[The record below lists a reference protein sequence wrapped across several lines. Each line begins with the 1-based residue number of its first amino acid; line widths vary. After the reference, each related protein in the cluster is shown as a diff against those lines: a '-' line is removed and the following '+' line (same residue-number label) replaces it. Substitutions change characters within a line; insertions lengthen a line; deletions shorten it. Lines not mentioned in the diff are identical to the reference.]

1 MAKDKF
7 IEFAKASEYVVNKDR
22 AITSYI
28 RYMLTRTQAMF
39 SYTGLPET
47 IPATALEYILQ
58 TEGYA
63 FITEVEGKLYALTG
77 SLGGEPDVYGDF
89 TQITVANTAL
99 KLSKTF
105 DLQSDGVLMNSDTL
119 RIGLL
124 PILQKYG
131 ALLTENTITIRT
143 VDIMLRMSAFI
154 SASDDKT
161 HTSAEKFIRDI
172 ENGKIS
178 AIGESAFFDGIKIQS
193 VPSSQNYMTQ
203 FTDLEQY
210 LKASCWNEIGLN
222 GNYNMKREYIGN
234 AESALN
240 DDLLLPLVDN
250 MIKERQIAIDKINEK
265 YGLQITVDFA
275 SSWKVTHME
284 NEKEVAIAEATIS
297 SPDGLNL
304 QGGEDHDTDG
314 DDGHS
319 DAPETGTERPDAE
332 TTEHEGTGTDET
344 DSLRQPDADEQ
355 STESSE
361 QAHNDDTE
369 QDDTSEGTDEQDE
382 PADRHEQS
390 ETDSDHA
397 DDDTEDEDKES

>member
-7 IEFAKASEYVVNKDR
+7 IEYSKANEYVVNKDR

-28 RYMLTRTQAMF
+28 RYMLSRTQVMF

-47 IPATALEYILQ
+47 IPATALEYMLQ

-63 FITEVEGKLYALTG
+63 FITQVGNDLYAFTG
-77 SLGGEPDVYGDF
+77 GLGGEPDVYGDF
-89 TQITVANTAL
+89 TQITVANNAL
-99 KLSKTF
+99 KLSKVY
-105 DLQSDGVLMNSDTL
+105 DLKEDGVLMNSDTL

-161 HTSAEKFIRDI
+161 HNSAEKFIRDI

-178 AIGESAFFDGIKIQS
+178 AIGESAFFEGVKIQS
-193 VPSSQNYMTQ
+193 VPSSQNYLTQ
-203 FTDLEQY
+203 FIDLEQY

-250 MIKERQIAIDKINEK
+250 MIKERQTAIDKINEK
-265 YGLQITVDFA
+265 YGTEIAIDFA

-284 NEKEVAIAEATIS
+284 NEKEVAIAES
-297 SPDGLNL
+297 VVSDPDTLNI
-304 QGGEDHDTDG
+304 QGGDDRDPDR
-314 DDGHS
+314 DDGQS
-319 DAPETGTERPDAE
+319 ESPEQGNEGLIKEATQGTSGVNGNEEDTLSEPHNE
-332 TTEHEGTGTDET
+332 QSFTET
-344 DSLRQPDADEQ
+344 D
-355 STESSE
+355 
-361 QAHNDDTE
+361 NDDAE
-369 QDDTSEGTDEQDE
+369 QDDTSEGTGKQEESGRGDIK
-382 PADRHEQS
+382 
-390 ETDSDHA
+390 TDGQP
-397 DDDTEDEDKES
+397 DDDEDEEEDKRGE

>member
-7 IEFAKASEYVVNKDR
+7 IEYSKANEYVVNKDR

-28 RYMLTRTQAMF
+28 RYMLSRTQVMF

-47 IPATALEYILQ
+47 IPATALEYMLQ

-63 FITEVEGKLYALTG
+63 FITQVGNDLYAFTG
-77 SLGGEPDVYGDF
+77 GLGGEPDVYGDF
-89 TQITVANTAL
+89 TQITVANNAL
-99 KLSKTF
+99 KLSKVY
-105 DLQSDGVLMNSDTL
+105 DLKEDGVLMNSDTL

-161 HTSAEKFIRDI
+161 HSSAEKFIRDI

-178 AIGESAFFDGIKIQS
+178 AIGESAFFEGVKIQS
-193 VPSSQNYMTQ
+193 VPSSQNYLTQ
-203 FTDLEQY
+203 FIDLEQY

-250 MIKERQIAIDKINEK
+250 MIKERQTAIDKINEK
-265 YGLQITVDFA
+265 YGTEIAIDFA

-284 NEKEVAIAEATIS
+284 NEKEVAIAES
-297 SPDGLNL
+297 VVSDPDTLNI
-304 QGGEDHDTDG
+304 QGGDDRDPDR
-314 DDGHS
+314 DDGQS
-319 DAPETGTERPDAE
+319 ESPEQGNEGLIKEVTQGTSGVNGNEEDTLSEPHNE
-332 TTEHEGTGTDET
+332 QSFTET
-344 DSLRQPDADEQ
+344 D
-355 STESSE
+355 
-361 QAHNDDTE
+361 NDDTE
-369 QDDTSEGTDEQDE
+369 QDDTSEGTGKQEESGRGDNG
-382 PADRHEQS
+382 
-390 ETDSDHA
+390 TDSQS
-397 DDDTEDEDKES
+397 DDDEDEEEDKRGE

>member
-7 IEFAKASEYVVNKDR
+7 IEYSKANEYVVNKDR

-28 RYMLTRTQAMF
+28 RYMLSRTQVMF

-63 FITEVEGKLYALTG
+63 FITEVEGKLYAFTG
-77 SLGGEPDVYGDF
+77 GLGGEPDVYGDF
-89 TQITVANTAL
+89 TQITVANNAL
-99 KLSKTF
+99 RLSKVF
-105 DLQSDGVLMNSDTL
+105 DLKEDGVLMNSDTL

-161 HTSAEKFIRDI
+161 QSSAEKFMRDM

-178 AIGESAFFDGIKIQS
+178 AIGESAFFEGIKVQS

-203 FTDLEQY
+203 FIDLEQY

-222 GNYNMKREYIGN
+222 SNYNMKREYIGN

-250 MIKERQIAIDKINEK
+250 MIKERQTAIDKINEK
-265 YGLQITVDFA
+265 YGTEITIDFA

-284 NEKEVAIAEATIS
+284 NEKEVAIS
-297 SPDGLNL
+297 QSVVGDPDILNI
-304 QGGEDHDTDG
+304 QGGDDRDTDRDDRHSESPEPGNEGLIEEITSGATG
-314 DDGHS
+314 DSGNEED
-319 DAPETGTERPDAE
+319 EI
-332 TTEHEGTGTDET
+332 HEPVP
-344 DSLRQPDADEQ
+344 R
-355 STESSE
+355 ESS
-361 QAHNDDTE
+361 ATADNDVTE
-369 QDDTSEGTDEQDE
+369 QDDTSEGTGTREESGRGDI
-382 PADRHEQS
+382 
-390 ETDSDHA
+390 ETDGQP
-397 DDDTEDEDKES
+397 DDDEDEEEDKRGE

>member
-7 IEFAKASEYVVNKDR
+7 IEYTKANEYVVNKDR

-28 RYMLTRTQAMF
+28 RYMLSRTQVMF

-63 FITEVEGKLYALTG
+63 FITEVEGKLYAFTG
-77 SLGGEPDVYGDF
+77 GLGGEPDVYGDF
-89 TQITVANTAL
+89 TQITVANNAL
-99 KLSKTF
+99 RLSKVF
-105 DLQSDGVLMNSDTL
+105 DLKEDGVLMNSDTL

-161 HTSAEKFIRDI
+161 QSSAEKFMRDM

-178 AIGESAFFDGIKIQS
+178 AIGESAFFEGIKVQS

-203 FTDLEQY
+203 FIDLEQY

-222 GNYNMKREYIGN
+222 SNYNMKREYIGN

-250 MIKERQIAIDKINEK
+250 MIKERQTAIDKINEK
-265 YGLQITVDFA
+265 YGTEITIDFA

-284 NEKEVAIAEATIS
+284 NEKEVAIS
-297 SPDGLNL
+297 QSVVGDPDILNI
-304 QGGEDHDTDG
+304 QGGDDRDTDRDDRHSESPEPGNEGLIEEITSGATG
-314 DDGHS
+314 DSGNEED
-319 DAPETGTERPDAE
+319 EI
-332 TTEHEGTGTDET
+332 HEPVPREPSAT
-344 DSLRQPDADEQ
+344 AD
-355 STESSE
+355 
-361 QAHNDDTE
+361 NDVTE
-369 QDDTSEGTDEQDE
+369 QDDTSEGTGTQEESGRGDI
-382 PADRHEQS
+382 
-390 ETDSDHA
+390 ETDGQP
-397 DDDTEDEDKES
+397 DDDEDEEEDKRGE